1 MNNGAD
7 CGMVG
12 EGGFLLGII
21 DCGYGGKELFF
32 WVCLLQSLEDLGWFE
47 SRIGKLL
54 HFLLSLI
61 VKFSVDYMS
70 SWI

>member
-1 MNNGAD
+1 MNHWTDG
-7 CGMVG
+7 CSVG

-21 DCGYGGKELFF
+21 DCGYGGKELFL

-47 SRIGKLL
+47 SRIRKLL